1 MINIIERE
9 KNLMSLSNLPLGGKC
24 RVKYLI
30 FDGSIRRRM
39 LDLGLI
45 KDTEIEALSQSPSGD
60 PVAYLIRGAVIAIRK
75 EDAAKIFIEAI

>member
-9 KNLMSLSNLPLGGKC
+9 KKLMSLNNLPLGGKC

-30 FDGSIRRRM
+30 SDGSIRRRM

-75 EDAAKIFIEAI
+75 EDAAKIFIETI